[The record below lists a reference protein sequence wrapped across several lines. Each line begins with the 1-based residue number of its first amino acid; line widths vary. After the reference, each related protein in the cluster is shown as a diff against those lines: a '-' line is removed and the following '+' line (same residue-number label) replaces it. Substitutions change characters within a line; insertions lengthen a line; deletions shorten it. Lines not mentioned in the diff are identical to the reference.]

1 MIKIILFSLF
11 IFTFK
16 SFSQEISGKLYGEGE
31 IARYVKITNM
41 TNGKTAYS
49 NIYGDF
55 KIKAI
60 LHDSLIFSSPL
71 YEEKKLKIDSLKVKE
86 KFVVQLKGKVN
97 QLAEVVVINKVR
109 FKEFD
114 TEKFNIEFKSQLK
127 EDIKKNPYFYEPQS
141 DGRLDIVKASNFIGE
156 KIGELFK
163 GKKKK
168 HLKKITYITFEDLE
182 VLFSDSSFFN
192 DDLIKN
198 KLNISLGDKFLFF
211 SFCEERKLDS
221 ILLKDKNLFL
231 LLDELIKQALVFK
244 KNLEEEKEINI

>member
-1 MIKIILFSLF
+1 MKIILFSLF
-11 IFTFK
+11 IFTLN
-16 SFSQEISGKLYGEGE
+16 SFSQEISGKLYGERE

-49 NIYGDF
+49 NVYGDF

-71 YEEKKLKIDSLKVKE
+71 YEEKKLKIDSLKVKG

-97 QLAEVVVINKVR
+97 QLAEVIVIDKVK

-114 TEKFNIEFKSQLK
+114 TEKLNFEFKSQLK
-127 EDIKKNPYFYEPQS
+127 DDIKRNPYFYEPQS
-141 DGRLDIVKASNFIGE
+141 DGRFDIVKASNFIGE

-163 GKKKK
+163 GKRKKK
-168 HLKKITYITFEDLE
+168 HFKKITYMTYEDLE

-192 DDLIKN
+192 DDLIIN
-198 KLNISLGDKFLFF
+198 KLNISIGDKFLFF

-244 KNLEEEKEINI
+244 KNSEEAS